1 MLSTYNLYYEIKIR
15 VLRREKK
22 QQKKTNKNKQKKNKL
37 LNPPKRKNGRRNIF
51 MTKSSR
57 RNVPDAGID
66 LTTAC
71 IPSGIATNQ
80 AYHAR

>member
-1 MLSTYNLYYEIKIR
+1 MLSTYNLYYEIKIEFWDG
-15 VLRREKK
+15 EKK
-22 QQKKTNKNKQKKNKL
+22 QKKQTKTTKKTNKL